1 MQLQNREHDEEKYI
15 KKQKR
20 KLGSFI
26 ALSAMTVV
34 FAISGTVL
42 HFTASS
48 LNRSNY
54 ENLINLS
61 ESTSYSEK
69 ITSYEDAIAIY
80 PNDTRAYLKMLEAYE
95 YEGTFGKEQNDEFL
109 ALYNK
114 NQSGFESNSS
124 DFAELNY
131 KIGMMYFNYYISES
145 GEVQFS
151 ERVQKAYPFFKDN
164 YEKAPD
170 DLQKKKISDCYYQIC
185 QFYKKYILAN
195 TNVEEAAKQTMKHC
209 WVQSKVLWMR

>member
-1 MQLQNREHDEEKYI
+1 M
-15 KKQKR
+15 KKNTSKTKR

-124 DFAELNY
+124 DLR
-131 KIGMMYFNYYISES
+131 S
-145 GEVQFS
+145 
-151 ERVQKAYPFFKDN
+151 
-164 YEKAPD
+164 
-170 DLQKKKISDCYYQIC
+170 
-185 QFYKKYILAN
+185 
-195 TNVEEAAKQTMKHC
+195 
-209 WVQSKVLWMR
+209 